1 MESIASIASCVKE
14 NEPVLLVGETGC
26 GTPSLIQHLAFHC
39 GFHCGRTLIVQNLS
53 LQTDS
58 TDLLGGY
65 RPLELKNVA
74 RQIYCDFVD
83 IFVSCFSRKQ
93 NEKFLQ
99 YAASMLEKS
108 NWYKLSQCFQRASK
122 LGQEKMKSRH
132 KDVNTLTLDALVNA
146 WERLSTKAERFERQ
160 RVSCDAGLAFEFAEG
175 ALVDA
180 DQNGKW

>member
-1 MESIASIASCVKE
+1 MESLAVCVRQ

-26 GTPSLIQHLAFHC
+26 GKTTMIQQLAVQC
-39 GFHCGRTLIVQNLS
+39 ERTLLVQNLS

-65 RPLELKNVA
+65 RPLEMRNVA
-74 RQIYCDFVD
+74 RHVYKDFIDV
-83 IFVSCFSRKQ
+83 FVSSFSRKQ
-93 NEKFLQ
+93 NAKFLQ

-108 NWYKLSQCFQRASK
+108 SWKKLSQCFQKAAQLGSDKMEK
-122 LGQEKMKSRH
+122 LLTND
-132 KDVNTLTLDALVNA
+132 DVDPSDPLVAA
-146 WERLSTKAERFERQ
+146 WKRFVGKADTFERQ

-180 DQNGKW
+180 IQSGKW

>member
-1 MESIASIASCVKE
+1 MESIASCVRE
-14 NEPVLLVGETGC
+14 HEPVLLVGETGC
-26 GTPSLIQHLAFHC
+26 GKTSLIQYLAC
-39 GFHCGRTLIVQNLS
+39 YCGRTLVVQNLS

-74 RQIYCDFVD
+74 RQVYCDFVD
-83 IFVSCFSRKQ
+83 TFVSCFSRKQ

-108 NWYKLSQCFQRASK
+108 NWNKLSQCFRRASK
-122 LGQEKMKSRH
+122 LGLEKMKSWS
-132 KDVNTLTLDALVNA
+132 KDVGASAPDALVSA
-146 WERLSTKAERFERQ
+146 WERFSTKAERFERQ
-160 RVSCDAGLAFEFAEG
+160 RLSCDAGLAFEFAEG

-180 DQNGKW
+180 VQSGKW